1 MHASVLARLCACV
14 CVCVFGHLHVQKP
27 ASFHTLA
34 LAANITN
41 PQGATILDL
50 APQKALL
57 VMVLGAKFHNCSI
70 YWTVSGTLKGPLKG
84 PLTGASGQSVTQRLL
99 VPI

>member
-1 MHASVLARLCACV
+1 MCVCVCARECSCALVRVCV

-70 YWTVSGTLKGPLKG
+70 
-84 PLTGASGQSVTQRLL
+84 
-99 VPI
+99 